1 MLNPKDLRPGEED
14 WEVYHSTVL
23 GKELTQYDYRHTDG
37 KLFSCVREDLE
48 QCHIARD
55 RWLAG
60 FAVEFLNDSRKEK
73 RMDFRDLWPGEE
85 GWITYRNNEN
95 GKELVRY
102 GYRHPDGKLF
112 YCMRGTLKDCQL
124 AKDRWLENNEEY
136 TIQYIKEEDGSYFV
150 YVEELPGC
158 ASMGDTI
165 EEASE
170 KIQEAIEGC
179 IESNLARG
187 LKIPEKRKK

>member
-1 MLNPKDLRPGEED
+1 
-14 WEVYHSTVL
+14 
-23 GKELTQYDYRHTDG
+23 
-37 KLFSCVREDLE
+37 
-48 QCHIARD
+48 
-55 RWLAG
+55 
-60 FAVEFLNDSRKEK
+60 
-73 RMDFRDLWPGEE
+73 
-85 GWITYRNNEN
+85 
-95 GKELVRY
+95 
-102 GYRHPDGKLF
+102 
-112 YCMRGTLKDCQL
+112 MRGTLKDCQL

-187 LKIPEKRKK
+187 LKIPEKRKNEL